1 MSYLIWLGLFS
12 AGILGY
18 LVLGRDAWY
27 FQLLRRGFAPDQARQ
42 LAMNYGQELFPGGSA
57 LQSLRSPAR
66 LWQTWALAFVYFT
79 TFGDFLALAKLLRS
93 VPHCGRRPRC
103 ALFTPSFRHRPS
115 WRNLG

>member
-57 LQSLRSPAR
+57 LQSLRIAAR
-66 LWQTWALAFVYFT
+66 LCKLGLLPSSTSPPLAI
-79 TFGDFLALAKLLRS
+79 S
-93 VPHCGRRPRC
+93 SP
-103 ALFTPSFRHRPS
+103 
-115 WRNLG
+115 